1 MYNRVR
7 ECFRKEDAMEFGLIP
22 KLEQFQFN
30 SQQNIQTINESREL
44 QNLKPERETEE
55 VISYKGIKD
64 SDEIKEAKQQTKI
77 DTTTYQEFTLT
88 NLNFG
93 YNNSSKDFFVK
104 VQRGELEHQYPTD
117 EMMKLK
123 AHLMQLSEAS

>member
-1 MYNRVR
+1 
-7 ECFRKEDAMEFGLIP
+7 MEFGLIP
-22 KLEQFQFN
+22 NLEQFQFN
-30 SQQNIQTINESREL
+30 SQQKIQTINESREL
-44 QNLKPERETEE
+44 QNLKPDRETEE
-55 VISYKGIKD
+55 VVAYEGVKD
-64 SDEIKEAKQQTKI
+64 SDEIKETKKQTKI
-77 DTTTYQEFTLT
+77 DTTNYQEFMLT

-123 AHLMQLSEAS
+123 AYLMEINEVS